1 MAKLCKKRNMRT
13 PRVETSEYRNNR
25 GGVIKASALG
35 AAAGAIVRNL
45 APLTKEEHDFFFNSS
60 AINAVKT
67 KVQKVRVNE
76 ANKIVDEITSGKL
89 NLSQETKDVFTRS
102 ASLIGI
108 EPKNAS
114 KYFEG
119 ASDAVKK
126 EADALVNRITSVGIA
141 KEHIELTNIKHA
153 AKASRPL
160 AYFVAVG
167 ALVAMTGKI
176 LVNAF
181 KSLKPENEAEKKID
195 TKDLTMADVLL
206 DGLGSNTEVLFL
218 TNNSKR

>member
-1 MAKLCKKRNMRT
+1 MRAT
-13 PRVETSEYRNNR
+13 RVETSEYRYKR
-25 GGVIKASALG
+25 GGVIKAG
-35 AAAGAIVRNL
+35 AIGATAGALVRSL

-60 AINAVKT
+60 AVNAIKA
-67 KVQKVRVNE
+67 KAQKVRVNE

-114 KYFEG
+114 RYLEG
-119 ASDAVKK
+119 ASENTKK
-126 EADALVNRITSVGIA
+126 EAANLINRIIAVGAA
-141 KEHIELTNIKHA
+141 KEHIEATNIKDA

-160 AYFVAVG
+160 VYFVAVG

-176 LVNAF
+176 LINAF
-181 KSLKPENEAEKKID
+181 KSLKPQDETENKIEN
-195 TKDLTMADVLL
+195 KDLTMADVLL

-218 TNNSKR
+218 TSKSK

>member
-1 MAKLCKKRNMRT
+1 MRT
-13 PRVETSEYRNNR
+13 PRVETTEYRSNR
-25 GGVIKASALG
+25 GGIVKAGAIG
-35 AAAGAIVRNL
+35 AAAGALVRNL

-60 AINAVKT
+60 AINAVKA
-67 KVQKVRVNE
+67 KAQKVRVNE
-76 ANKIVDEITSGKL
+76 ANKIVDEIANGKL

-126 EADALVNRITSVGIA
+126 EADTLVNRINAVGMA
-141 KEHIELTNIKHA
+141 KEHIEYTNIKYA

-160 AYFVAVG
+160 AYFVVVG

-181 KSLKPENEAEKKID
+181 KSLKPKNEAENKPQV
-195 TKDLTMADVLL
+195 KDLTMADVLL

-218 TNNSKR
+218 TNSSKK